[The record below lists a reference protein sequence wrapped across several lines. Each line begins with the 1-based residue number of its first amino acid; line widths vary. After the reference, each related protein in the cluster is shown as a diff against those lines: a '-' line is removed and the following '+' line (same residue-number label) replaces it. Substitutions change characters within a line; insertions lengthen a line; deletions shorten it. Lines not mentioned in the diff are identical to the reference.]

1 LSDERIILKM
11 EYGSRAHGTN
21 TVDSD
26 SDFMGVFV
34 EPKEYVTG
42 ILHMDTQERK
52 SAVKGTRSTAVDHD
66 TVLYPLRKW
75 AALAAKGNPTVLTV
89 LFGQEDKYEVLTAS
103 GLNLLMN
110 KRMFLSKQVG
120 ERFLGYMISQRNAL
134 LGTRNKKTNRPEL
147 VHKHGYDTKFAY
159 HMLRLGIQGIE
170 VMNTQRISLPMIP
183 QNVNELLQ
191 IRNGEIDKQE
201 MLDWSYK
208 LEKNLRA
215 DINLSTLPDE
225 PDVTGINKMLHGIYE
240 TEWRM
245 MDRG

>member
-1 LSDERIILKM
+1 MTERIIMKM

-52 SAVKGTRSTAVDHD
+52 SAVRGARSTAVDSD

-103 GLNLLMN
+103 GINLMLH
-110 KRMFLSKQVG
+110 RDWFLSKQVG
-120 ERFLGYMISQRNAL
+120 ERFLGYMVSQRKAL

-147 VHKHGYDTKFAY
+147 VHKYGYDTKFAY
-159 HMLRLGIQGIE
+159 HMVRLGIQGIQMME
-170 VMNTQRISLPMIP
+170 TGKLELPM
-183 QNVNELLQ
+183 NERHIDFLMS
-191 IRNGEIDKQE
+191 IRNGSHNKESMLQSSYEIE
-201 MLDWSYK
+201 EK
-208 LEKNLRA
+208 LLKAIE
-215 DINLSTLPDE
+215 DTELPDE
-225 PDVTGINKMLHGIYE
+225 PNVEAINGLLHTIYE

-245 MDRG
+245 MERG